1 MDERLSGALAAI
13 EVLDRFGT
21 PVRLCSL
28 WAEQP
33 VVLALVRHFG

>member
-1 MDERLSGALAAI
+1 MDERRSRALAAV
-13 EVLDRFGT
+13 EVLDGSGA
-21 PVRLCSL
+21 PVRLSSL